1 MRNTW
6 YETVVVRRGKNTKTY
21 NCTVHSR
28 SAHLMNIEHGLHMH
42 TQCTNIRTVSHEH
55 RRSVHSLPRL
65 PHSPTLVTLPT
76 PTWYEVCKIPSPSL
90 AKA

>member
-28 SAHLMNIEHGLHMH
+28 SAHLMNIELGLHMH

-55 RRSVHSLPRL
+55 RRSVHSFTTV
-65 PHSPTLVTLPT
+65 HTTLPT